1 MSEVDYMAHRQK
13 MLHTLDLEPRRKAAS
28 FETLIV
34 TSVCGRQTMAKN
46 QCFWKLKKY
55 RNFSRHDEGDV
66 LNCDDHFLVTNW

>member
-46 QCFWKLKKY
+46 QCF
-55 RNFSRHDEGDV
+55 
-66 LNCDDHFLVTNW
+66 